1 MLQIPKILM
10 PSLPLGEGRAAGSPL
25 RACDVP
31 QLMLTHGVPYHRV
44 ATLNWPDA
52 YPYQPQVE
60 VALAHTGSCLL
71 LHYRVSEQCL
81 RAVAEADGGRVWED
95 SCCELFL
102 QPLSPAV
109 GGSDGAAKAP
119 PYYNIECNCAGTLLI
134 AAGEDRHDRR
144 PAPAEVLAGVDRWS
158 SLGRDVIPLTEG
170 PAQWHMAL
178 VVPVGTFFES
188 GLTDLTGLHM
198 RGNAYK
204 CGDCLKEPHFLSLFP
219 IATERPDFHRPEF
232 FRDITF
238 GK

>member
-1 MLQIPKILM
+1 MLQIPKIAM
-10 PSLPLGEGRAAGSPL
+10 PSLKNGGGQGAGFPL

-44 ATLNWPDA
+44 ETLNWPEA
-52 YPYQPQVE
+52 FPYRPEVE
-60 VALAHTGSCLL
+60 VALAHVGSALL
-71 LHYRVSEQCL
+71 LHYRVSENCL
-81 RAVAEADGGRVWED
+81 RAVAEGDGGRVWED

-109 GGSDGAAKAP
+109 GGSDGAAEVP
-119 PYYNIECNCAGTLLI
+119 PYYNIECNCAGTLLVC
-134 AAGEDRHDRR
+134 AGEDRHDRR

-158 SLGRDVIPLTEG
+158 SLGREAIPLTEG

-188 GLTDLTGLHM
+188 GLTDLTGLRM

-219 IATERPDFHRPEF
+219 ITTERPDFHRPEF
-232 FRDITF
+232 FQDIVF
-238 GK
+238 AE